1 MVSAEQSPES
11 IDDPIEKLA
20 VLLEQ
25 WHIKPGRDARWLQ
38 CFCGA
43 LEEREPAAWARYQR
57 VAGLGVG
64 MAALLGLSPSS
75 SAAIR
80 GAALLSA
87 IVHTAT
93 SSPAGSRSGKA
104 DLRRAEGQLRQW
116 RWLKACDDVLG
127 GLRPGYDDSQ
137 PLSRHSKQWP
147 IESRVL
153 ALAEDFDDLLAGRK
167 GAPRV
172 TLPEALHA
180 LRAGSWRNHDPQL
193 VDLLWSEAGQAAC
206 VELLRHP
213 AASLESA
220 FADLKTSLRLLD
232 RDWSVPVPKAGR
244 RMTTDKKAPIAS
256 EPASENKSPRARE
269 DVERSEEMSW
279 TTAKQTGNVNRRE
292 DSAVEGSLPA
302 QIASAIHE
310 MEEIQAAATRGL
322 EALAGVAPALE
333 ELSDLVFRLQT
344 RVQWV
349 QNGGAT
355 TRPTKE
361 PGVSQSVNLR
371 VERPGGLLDA
381 AEVVSILETMRDL
394 RSLRVRD
401 QGPSWAVLQAETD
414 PDADPAILEGKAA
427 GLVTRHLGGN
437 DEDEPIKVTFFDME

>member
-1 MVSAEQSPES
+1 MVNAEQLPES

-25 WHIKPGRDARWLQ
+25 WRIKPGRDARWLQ
-38 CFCGA
+38 RFCGA
-43 LEEREPAAWARYQR
+43 LAEREPAAWARYQR

-64 MAALLGLSPSS
+64 MAALLNLSPSS

-104 DLRRAEGQLRQW
+104 DLRRLEGQLRRW

-137 PLSRHSKQWP
+137 PLSRHGRQWP
-147 IESRVL
+147 VESRVL
-153 ALAEDFDDLLAGRK
+153 ALAEDFDGLMAGRK

-172 TLPEALHA
+172 TIPEALQA
-180 LRAGSWRNHDPQL
+180 LRAGSWRDHDPQL

-206 VELLRHP
+206 SELFRHP

-220 FADLKTSLRLLD
+220 FAELKTSLRLLD
-232 RDWSVPVPKAGR
+232 RDWGVSVPEADRHV
-244 RMTTDKKAPIAS
+244 TTGKKTPIAS
-256 EPASENKSPRARE
+256 GPASENNSPRSRE

-279 TTAKQTGNVNRRE
+279 TTAKQTGNVDRSE
-292 DSAVEGSLPA
+292 DSAVEGSLPD
-302 QIASAIHE
+302 QIAFAIRE
-310 MEEIQAAATRGL
+310 MKEIQAAATRGL
-322 EALAGVAPALE
+322 EALASVAPALE

-344 RVQWV
+344 SVQGV
-349 QNGGAT
+349 QNGGAV

-361 PGVSQSVNLR
+361 PSVSQSVHLR

-381 AEVVSILETMRDL
+381 TEVVSTLESMRDL
-394 RSLRVRD
+394 RSLCVRD
-401 QGPSWAVLQAETD
+401 QGPSWAVLQAEID
-414 PDADPAILEGKAA
+414 PGADPAILEGKAA
-427 GLVTRHLGGN
+427 GLVTRRLGGN
-437 DEDEPIKVTFFDME
+437 DEDDLIQVTLLNTD